1 MERKFCGEGLLAGK
15 SVVHGASGRYA
26 TALFSLAHDAAVL
39 DQVETDL
46 MGFGEL
52 LEQNAELFSFC
63 VSSAIPFGK
72 KSQTIQKIVTKAG
85 GQELT
90 VKFLGYVASRGRLGL
105 IKNIIR
111 DFARL
116 MDAHRDEAVAEVT
129 SAIALETEQSDAL
142 LATLK
147 AALGRDVR
155 IEAKVDPSLLG
166 GMIVKVGSRLVD
178 NSIANQLTQLQRNL
192 KEAR

>member
-1 MERKFCGEGLLAGK
+1 
-15 SVVHGASGRYA
+15 
-26 TALFSLAHDAAVL
+26 
-39 DQVETDL
+39 
-46 MGFGEL
+46 
-52 LEQNAELFSFC
+52 
-63 VSSAIPFGK
+63 
-72 KSQTIQKIVTKAG
+72 
-85 GQELT
+85 
-90 VKFLGYVASRGRLGL
+90 LGL

-129 SAIALETEQSDAL
+129 SAIAMETEQSDAL